1 MAQSL
6 SETFTKLN
14 QIIIGWINYYRISD
28 MKKFLEE
35 FGGWLRHKVRVVI
48 IKQWKKPKTIYK
60 NLRKIKNILK
70 SSFTDKDIFEIANAR
85 QGLYRM
91 CNYPIIN
98 FLLSPKFLAIR
109 KGDRPGLVNP
119 LNYYLTKL

>member
-1 MAQSL
+1 MARPL
-6 SETFTKLN
+6 RETFTKLN

-35 FGGWLRHKVRVVI
+35 FGGWLRHKVRVII
-48 IKQWKKPKTIYK
+48 IKQWKKPKTIFK
-60 NLRKIKNILK
+60 NLRKIRDILK
-70 SSFTDKDIFEIANAR
+70 SSFTDKDILGIANAR

-98 FLLSPKFLAIR
+98 FLLSSNVLATR
-109 KGDRPGLVNP
+109 KGD
-119 LNYYLTKL
+119 

>member
-1 MAQSL
+1 
-6 SETFTKLN
+6 
-14 QIIIGWINYYRISD
+14 
-28 MKKFLEE
+28 MKKFLNE
-35 FGGWLRHKVRVVI
+35 FGGWVRHKIRVVI

-60 NLRKIKNILK
+60 NLKKLNEITN
-70 SSFTDKDIFEIANAR
+70 SNYTDKELLGIANAR

-98 FLLSPKFLAIR
+98 FLLSPKILETR

-119 LNYYLTKL
+119 LKYYLSKL

>member
-1 MAQSL
+1 
-6 SETFTKLN
+6 
-14 QIIIGWINYYRISD
+14 
-28 MKKFLEE
+28 MKAFLKEL
-35 FGGWLRHKVRVVI
+35 GGWLRHKVRVVI

-60 NLRKIKNILK
+60 NLRKIRDIISSNIA
-70 SSFTDKDIFEIANAR
+70 DKDILGIANAR

-98 FLLSPKFLAIR
+98 FLLSPKVLETR

-119 LNYYLTKL
+119 LKYYLSKL